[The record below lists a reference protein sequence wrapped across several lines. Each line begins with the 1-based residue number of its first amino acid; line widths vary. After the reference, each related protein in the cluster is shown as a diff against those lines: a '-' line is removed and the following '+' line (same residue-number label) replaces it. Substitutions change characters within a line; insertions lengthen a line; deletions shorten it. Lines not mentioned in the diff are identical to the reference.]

1 VSNGRVWYFAYG
13 SNMETATLRGRRGI
27 EPLCALGARAAGWRL
42 VLDKPPLV
50 PVGEAFA
57 NIVPDAHAAVLGV
70 LYEISPADWEHVELT
85 EGVRIDNYRTV
96 TARVSA
102 LATPAV
108 EVDAFT
114 LVSERRDATL
124 RPSLRYMACMIAGA
138 EEHGLPAEYVA
149 FLRGVAAEPETAEAA
164 AFRPLLDEVLRRR
177 S

>member
-1 VSNGRVWYFAYG
+1 VSDGRIWYFAYG
-13 SNMETATLRGRRGI
+13 SNMQAATFRGRRGI
-27 EPLCALGARAAGWRL
+27 EPLRALAARLPGWRL

-50 PVGEAFA
+50 PVGEGFA
-57 NIVPDAHAAVLGV
+57 NIVPDPGAEVLGV
-70 LYEISPADWEHVELT
+70 LYRLDGADWEHVELT